1 MYIPKA
7 FRVEDS
13 QQVEAFLTDNPF
25 AILITAD
32 DGNINAT
39 HLPILRFKDG
49 KLYGHM
55 ARANPQADVAETASV
70 LVIFS
75 GPHGYITPQWYRS
88 DHNLPTWNYGAV
100 HCRGRIVF
108 IEDPSRVW
116 SLLKEMV
123 ELLEGS
129 GGWRLSEGKGHQK
142 LVAAIRFFEFI
153 PTKVEAKFKLS
164 QNKKPEDILGVIEGL
179 TATGSTNV
187 AEFMRRIIS
196 CKRHS

>member
-1 MYIPKA
+1 MYIPEA
-7 FRVEDS
+7 FRVQDPLRI
-13 QQVEAFLTDNPF
+13 EAFIRDNPF

-32 DGNINAT
+32 DGNMNAT

-55 ARANPQADVAETASV
+55 ARANPQADTAETAKV
-70 LVIFS
+70 LVIFP
-75 GPHGYITPQWYRS
+75 GPHAYITPQWYRS

-108 IEDPSRVW
+108 IEDPSKVW

-129 GGWRLSEGKGHQK
+129 GGWRLREGKGHQK
-142 LVAAIRFFEFI
+142 LVRAIRFFEFI
-153 PTKVEAKFKLS
+153 PTKVEAQFKLS
-164 QNKKPEDILGVIEGL
+164 QNKKPADISGVIEGL
-179 TATGSTNV
+179 SATGSTNV
-187 AEFMRRIIS
+187 AEFMRRINS
-196 CKRHS
+196 AK